1 MQKVLFFGAY
11 LVADK
16 IACVTVFC
24 SLGKEE
30 ILGLICW
37 FQVNKKTAA
46 LHKIDCTM

>member
-30 ILGLICW
+30 GAYLLVSSKQENSGSS
-37 FQVNKKTAA
+37 
-46 LHKIDCTM
+46 